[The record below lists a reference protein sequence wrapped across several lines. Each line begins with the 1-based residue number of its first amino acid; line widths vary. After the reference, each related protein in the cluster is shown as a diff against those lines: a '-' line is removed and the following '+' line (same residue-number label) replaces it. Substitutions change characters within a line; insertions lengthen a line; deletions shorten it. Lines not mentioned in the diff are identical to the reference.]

1 MVYLDKVKTNNADF
15 FIQPEKITMF
25 GRYRGFLTFTCR
37 FGQSDNPSNL
47 SRKFSLKLSIF
58 TKDVFLK
65 RVLSKIQNDSFSENM
80 LNKSLGSAL
89 IICAENWKQ
98 F

>member
-1 MVYLDKVKTNNADF
+1 MV
-15 FIQPEKITMF
+15 
-25 GRYRGFLTFTCR
+25 GRYRGFFFNLFTCR
-37 FGQSDNPSNL
+37 FGQSDDPSNF
-47 SRKFSLKLSIF
+47 SRKFSLNLSIF

-65 RVLSKIQNDSFSENM
+65 RDLSKIQNDSFPENTGM
-80 LNKSLGSAL
+80 LKKSLGSAL